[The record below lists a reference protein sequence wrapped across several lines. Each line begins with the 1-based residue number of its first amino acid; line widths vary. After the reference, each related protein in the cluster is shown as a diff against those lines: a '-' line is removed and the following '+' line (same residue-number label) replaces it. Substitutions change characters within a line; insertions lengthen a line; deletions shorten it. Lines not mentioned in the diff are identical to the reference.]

1 VAAALFSRTMPRM
14 AKEPKTTKSASS
26 AKKKPERKPPAA
38 SAGSPLIDPASS
50 AAAAAAL
57 VGHKVAAP
65 ASAAG
70 PKTESSSFRNLKDSL
85 TKPHS
90 QTIGGVLD
98 KIAPS
103 SQKWI
108 GGPTQGG
115 KQVGHNQTFGADVA
129 RKSVPRRTAG

>member
-1 VAAALFSRTMPRM
+1 M

-90 QTIGGVLD
+90 QTIGGVLN